1 MFGTIANKAFENGLF
16 WGFFGSLTCA
26 NLLEASN
33 QKIRTGGAIC
43 ALTGV
48 LLTFSKPAIYTLAK
62 AKNLEDYKIRALEF
76 GATQAIHALGLATL
90 YATSTIG
97 EETMYAVS
105 FGLAMGA
112 VVADSS
118 LAYAINTWGRED
130 KKIIESNNYML
141 SKP

>member
-26 NLLEASN
+26 NLLEVTN

-48 LLTFSKPAIYTLAK
+48 LLTLSKPAVYALAK
-62 AKNLEDYKIRALEF
+62 TKNLEDYKVRALEF

-90 YATSTIG
+90 YATSIISQEKIFAISIG
-97 EETMYAVS
+97 MAAGAIVS
-105 FGLAMGA
+105 
-112 VVADSS
+112 DSS
-118 LAYAINTWGRED
+118 LAYAINTWGRSD